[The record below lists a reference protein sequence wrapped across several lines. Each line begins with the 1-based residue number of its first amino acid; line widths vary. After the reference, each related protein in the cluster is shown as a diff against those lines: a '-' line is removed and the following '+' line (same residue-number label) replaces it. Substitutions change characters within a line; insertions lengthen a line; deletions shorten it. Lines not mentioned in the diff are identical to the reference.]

1 MGVVSMP
8 MSLRAP
14 HHLPSPSRA
23 HRSLD
28 RQSSAGRLL
37 CPRIILTKDSVMA
50 TARQIRALLKSYA
63 DEDKE
68 RFYSVAMQVA
78 AHEARLGHGKLAQEL
93 RELIDAARSKRAAAR
108 RSPSPVPLATPRGD
122 LAGLLSVTYP
132 DVRLEDMILEE
143 EVQRKLR
150 RVLREQRQQA
160 KLLTHG
166 LPPRSKVLLVG
177 PPGSGKTMSTRALA
191 GELRLPLFTIL
202 LDGLITKFMGETA
215 AKLRLVFD
223 AIRDTRGVY
232 LFDEF
237 DAIGGQRTLMNDV
250 GEIRRVLNSFLH
262 FLEEAEPTSLIVA
275 ATNHPDLLDPAL
287 FRRFDDVIEYS
298 IPTAELACRT
308 FRTRLQGL
316 ATGQVDWQAIVAEA
330 EGLSYADIVKAC
342 EDAAKE
348 AILGN
353 SKAVTTETLL
363 RALADRQGAPGR
375 RRPAQADESSSSS

>member
-1 MGVVSMP
+1 
-8 MSLRAP
+8 
-14 HHLPSPSRA
+14 
-23 HRSLD
+23 
-28 RQSSAGRLL
+28 
-37 CPRIILTKDSVMA
+37 MA
-50 TARQIRALLKSYA
+50 TAKQLRALLKSYA
-63 DEDKE
+63 EEDKE
-68 RFYSVAMQVA
+68 RFFSVAMQLA
-78 AHEARLGHGKLAQEL
+78 AHEARLGHGKLAGEL
-93 RELIDAARSKRAAAR
+93 RDLIDEARSKRAAVR
-108 RSPSPVPLATPRGD
+108 RPSSPVPLAAPRGD
-122 LAGLLSVTYP
+122 LAGLLSVSYP
-132 DVRLEDMILEE
+132 DARLEDMILPQ
-143 EVQRKLR
+143 EVERKLR

-160 KLLTHG
+160 KLRTHG
-166 LPPRSKVLLVG
+166 LPPRAKVLLVG

-223 AIRDTRGVY
+223 AIRETRGVY

-298 IPTAELACRT
+298 IPSADLACRA

-316 ATGQVDWQAIVAEA
+316 ETGGVDWQTVVKAA
-330 EGLSYADIVKAC
+330 EGLSYAEIVKAC

-348 AILGN
+348 AVLGDTQ
-353 SKAVTTETLL
+353 AVTTETLL
-363 RALADRQGAPGR
+363 RALEDRRVVRAAPGKTETAR
-375 RRPAQADESSSSS
+375 

>member
-1 MGVVSMP
+1 
-8 MSLRAP
+8 
-14 HHLPSPSRA
+14 
-23 HRSLD
+23 
-28 RQSSAGRLL
+28 
-37 CPRIILTKDSVMA
+37 MA
-50 TARQIRALLKSYA
+50 TAKQIRALLKSYA
-63 DEDKE
+63 EEDSE
-68 RFYSVAMQVA
+68 RFYSVAMQLA
-78 AHEARLGHGKLAQEL
+78 AHEARLGHGKLARDL
-93 RELIDAARSKRAAAR
+93 RDLVDAARSKRAAAKR
-108 RSPSPVPLATPRGD
+108 PPLPVPLAAPRGD
-122 LAGLLSVTYP
+122 LAGLLSVSYP
-132 DVRLEDMILEE
+132 DARLEDMILPKDVE
-143 EVQRKLR
+143 RKLR

-166 LPPRSKVLLVG
+166 LPPRAKVLLVG

-223 AIRDTRGVY
+223 AIRETRGVY

-262 FLEEAEPTSLIVA
+262 FLEEAAPTSLIVA

-298 IPTAELACRT
+298 IPTADLACEA

-316 ATGQVDWQAIVAEA
+316 QTEGVDWNRVVRAA

-342 EDAAKE
+342 QDAAKE
-348 AILGN
+348 AILSN
-353 SKAVTTETLL
+353 TDRVTTDTLL
-363 RALADRQGAPGR
+363 RALEDRRVVREQ
-375 RRPAQADESSSSS
+375 RPREA